1 MNYYIVLKSVIGLA
15 ALWYFVF
22 YLWRD
27 YRLDSC
33 REHLF
38 SIRDRMFI
46 YAAEDNIGFDHPAYT
61 TTRARANSL
70 IRHAHQ
76 LTVTRFVVAM
86 LTQPTISE
94 KNARKQWE
102 RMIDDLPSDVQGK
115 MREFS
120 LCISVAALQ
129 HIVYLSF
136 FRYVIVRLLILIKDP
151 FKVSELREHPRVV
164 LTVDRIENDAAE
176 QELIQEEAAH
186 VHA

>member
-15 ALWYFVF
+15 VLWYFVF

-27 YRLDSC
+27 YRLDSF

-38 SIRDRMFI
+38 SIRDRMFM
-46 YAAEDNIGFDHPAYT
+46 YGAESNIGFDHPAYT

-76 LTVTRFVVAM
+76 LTLTRFVVVM
-86 LTQPTISE
+86 LTQPTMDE
-94 KNARKQWE
+94 KKARKQWE
-102 RMIDDLPSDVQGK
+102 RLIDDLPADVQAK
-115 MREFS
+115 MREFR
-120 LCISVAALQ
+120 LCISVATLQ
-129 HIVYLSF
+129 HIAYLSF
-136 FRYVIVRLLILIKDP
+136 FRYIVVRPLTLIKDP

-176 QELIQEEAAH
+176 QELIQQEAAH
-186 VHA
+186 AHA